1 MQRFRLAGMIIA
13 APALAAFL
21 SLAGCSGEKE
31 QPAAKKSEAGS
42 SIGAEGKGG
51 AKPARGAAKE
61 PLVAKGWGS
70 LKGKAVYDGDPPPV
84 EQINIPDTVK
94 EKDQCLQGDTRAQTW
109 KVGPDKGVGDVV
121 IWLRAP
127 KGHYFQLP
135 TDEQKPVQPLV
146 KLEQPHCSFIP
157 HALTLYPSFYDAE
170 AKKQKPTGQ
179 VFEVTNSAGFNHN
192 TKWDPS
198 DTLVMLGSNEIL
210 QSKSNRKIDVKA
222 EKDKDVGGEMLL
234 KFSCNIHPWMNAFA
248 WAFDHPFAAVT
259 TGDQKDAKDFGTYE
273 IKKVPTG
280 LEVELVYWH
289 DSFKEGPKVLKKVT
303 LKEGE
308 NTENFRIK

>member
-1 MQRFRLAGMIIA
+1 MQRRKRTAGRQEVR
-13 APALAAFL
+13 
-21 SLAGCSGEKE
+21 SRQQHRSGR
-31 QPAAKKSEAGS
+31 QGGREAGQ
-42 SIGAEGKGG
+42 GG
-51 AKPARGAAKE
+51 AKE

-94 EKDQCLQGDTRAQTW
+94 EKDQCLQGDTRVQTW

-121 IWLRAP
+121 DLAARRRAITSSSQP
-127 KGHYFQLP
+127 MSKSLN
-135 TDEQKPVQPLV
+135 QPLV

-210 QSKSNRKIDVKA
+210 QSKSNREDRRKGRA
-222 EKDKDVGGEMLL
+222 KDKDVGGEMLL
-234 KFSCNIHPWMNAFA
+234 KFSCNIHPWMNAFGLGLRSPLCGRY
-248 WAFDHPFAAVT
+248 HGRP
-259 TGDQKDAKDFGTYE
+259 KDAKDFGTYE
-273 IKKVPTG
+273 IKKVPAG
-280 LEVELVYWH
+280 VEVELVYWH

-308 NTENFRIK
+308 NTEDFKIK